1 MTGGPNYDKLVGY
14 RMAEAAESL
23 AAARLALDHELYRSA
38 VNRAY
43 YAAFYA
49 ASAVLLLAGQQ
60 PAKLRESRPSYTAS

>member
-1 MTGGPNYDKLVGY
+1 MTGDPNHDKLVGY

-23 AAARLALDHELYRSA
+23 AAARLALDNEFYRSA

-49 ASAVLLLAGQQ
+49 TSAVLCWRACNRQSIR
-60 PAKLRESRPSYTAS
+60 ASRPSYTAS